1 MLPYLKVARAHAN
14 PSFNLV
20 IFHLAI
26 FQARGGGRE
35 PLFRLIPPGLILVAE
50 MDGEMNGLALPM
62 ILKIIT

>member
-1 MLPYLKVARAHAN
+1 MK
-14 PSFNLV
+14 
-20 IFHLAI
+20 HLEAI

-50 MDGEMNGLALPM
+50 MDGEMNGLALPV